1 MSCNYLSGYEKF
13 YMIKRPRINKEKNV
27 MKEIEQKLNGDIK
40 RLTNKTFKFDER
52 IKEGWFSAVYFLKT
66 KEIAENKLPNNYVT
80 MQFFQKENAVL
91 CGTDEAV
98 ALLHTFAD
106 NPETLEIN
114 SLKDGDKI
122 TPYETVLTISGSY
135 QQFGYL
141 EGIIDGI
148 LARRTSVA
156 TNVYNVVK
164 AARTSG
170 KQKPVIFMGDRDD
183 HYTTQAGDGYAAFI
197 GGSTAQATHAMN
209 EWWGKEGMGTMPHAL
224 IQMFRGDT
232 VAAARA
238 YHELFPEDELAALVD
253 YNNDV
258 ITDSLKV
265 AREFGDKLKSV
276 RLDTSRTLV
285 DKYFL
290 RNHHLLGTFDP
301 RGVNPELLFALRR
314 ALDDDGFPQV
324 KIMVSGG
331 FTEDRITDFEK
342 ADVPVDMYGV
352 GSSLLRLNIGF
363 TGDLVLLNGSP
374 EAKEGRRYRPNPRLE
389 KVDYQNPNE

>member
-1 MSCNYLSGYEKF
+1 
-13 YMIKRPRINKEKNV
+13 
-27 MKEIEQKLNGDIK
+27 MKEIEQKLSGKID

-52 IKEGWFSAVYFLKT
+52 IGEGWFSAVYFLKT
-66 KEIAENKLPNNYVT
+66 KKIAEEKLPNNYVT
-80 MQFFQKENAVL
+80 MQFFQRKNAVL
-91 CGTDEAV
+91 CGTDEV
-98 ALLHTFAD
+98 IALLHTFAE

-122 TPYETVLTISGSY
+122 SPYETVLTISGAY
-135 QQFGYL
+135 QQFGFL
-141 EGIIDGI
+141 EGLIDGI

-170 KQKPVIFMGDRDD
+170 TQKPVVFMGDRDD

-224 IQMFRGDT
+224 IQMFRGDI
-232 VAAARA
+232 VAAAEA
-238 YHELFPEDELAALVD
+238 YHEMFPNDDLAALVD

-265 AREFGDKLKSV
+265 AKKFGGKLKSV

-290 RNHHLLGTFDP
+290 RNHHLMGTFDP
-301 RGVNPELLFALRR
+301 RGVNPELLFALRQ
-314 ALDDDGFPQV
+314 ALDEEGFQHIQ
-324 KIMVSGG
+324 IMVTGG
-331 FTEDRITDFEK
+331 FTEERIKEFENNN
-342 ADVPVDMYGV
+342 VPVDMYGV
-352 GSSLLRLNIGF
+352 GRSLLRLNVGF

-374 EAKEGRRYRPNPRLE
+374 EAKEGRKYRPNPRLE
-389 KVDYQNPNE
+389 LVEYQK

>member
-1 MSCNYLSGYEKF
+1 MWKLKNQIDIDYEQ
-13 YMIKRPRINKEKNV
+13 YKEFK
-27 MKEIEQKLNGDIK
+27 MKEIEQKLQGKIS

-52 IKEGWFSAVYFLKT
+52 IGEGWFSAVYFLKT
-66 KEIAENKLPNNYVT
+66 QQIVREKLPNNIVT
-80 MQFFQKENAVL
+80 MQFFQKEDAVL
-91 CGTDEAV
+91 CGTDEV
-98 ALLHTFAD
+98 IALVHTFAEH
-106 NPETLEIN
+106 PEQLEIN

-122 TPYETVLTISGSY
+122 KPFETVLTITGPY
-135 QQFGYL
+135 QYFGFL

-164 AARTSG
+164 AASSSG

-183 HYTTQAGDGYAAFI
+183 HFTQQAGDGYAAFI

-224 IQMFRGDT
+224 IQMFRGDI
-232 VAAARA
+232 VAASKA
-238 YHELFPEDELAALVD
+238 YHEMFPADDLMALVD

-265 AREFGDKLKSV
+265 ARAFGEKLKAV

-290 RNHHLLGTFDP
+290 RNHHLMGTFDP
-301 RGVNPELLFALRR
+301 RGVNPELIFALRK
-314 ALDDDGFPQV
+314 ALDEDGYSYV
-324 KIMVSGG
+324 KIVASGG
-331 FTEDRITDFEK
+331 FDETRIKQFEAK
-342 ADVPVDMYGV
+342 NVPVDMYGI
-352 GSSLLRLNIGF
+352 GSSLLKINIGF
-363 TGDLVLLNGSP
+363 TGDNVLLNGTHS
-374 EAKEGRRYRPNPRLE
+374 AKEGREYRPNPRLE
-389 KVDYQNPNE
+389 EVGYKKD

>member
-1 MSCNYLSGYEKF
+1 
-13 YMIKRPRINKEKNV
+13 
-27 MKEIEQKLNGDIK
+27 MKEIEQKLSGKIE

-52 IKEGWFSAVYFLKT
+52 IREGWFSAVYFLKT
-66 KEIAENKLPNNYVT
+66 KKIAEEKLPNNHVT
-80 MQFFQKENAVL
+80 MQFFQKEEAVL
-91 CGTDEAV
+91 CGADEV
-98 ALLHTFAD
+98 IALLHTFAD
-106 NPETLEIN
+106 KPETLEIK

-122 TPYETVLTISGSY
+122 SPYETVLTISGSY

-170 KQKPVIFMGDRDD
+170 VQKPVIFMGDRDD

-224 IQMFRGDT
+224 IQMFRGDV
-232 VAAARA
+232 VAAAEA
-238 YHELFPEDELAALVD
+238 YHEMFPDDELAALVD

-265 AREFGDKLKSV
+265 AKKFGEKLKSV

-290 RNHHLLGTFDP
+290 RNHHLMGTFDP
-301 RGVNPELLFALRR
+301 RGVNPELLFALRK
-314 ALDDDGFPQV
+314 ALDDEGFQHV

-331 FTEDRITDFEK
+331 FTEERITEFEK
-342 ADVPVDMYGV
+342 AGVPVDMYGV
-352 GSSLLRLNIGF
+352 GRSLLRLNFGF

-374 EAKEGRRYRPNPRLE
+374 EAKEGRRFRPNPRLE
-389 KVDYQNPNE
+389 LVEYSE

>member
-1 MSCNYLSGYEKF
+1 
-13 YMIKRPRINKEKNV
+13 
-27 MKEIEQKLNGDIK
+27 MKEISQKLTGEIK

-52 IKEGWFSAVYFLKT
+52 IKDGWFSAVYFLKT
-66 KEIAENKLPNNYVT
+66 KEIAEQKLPNNYVT

-91 CGTDEAV
+91 CGTDEV
-98 ALLHTFAD
+98 IALLHTFAD
-106 NPETLEIN
+106 NPESLEIK

-122 TPYETVLTISGSY
+122 TPYETVMTISGAY

-170 KQKPVIFMGDRDD
+170 EQKPVIFMGDRDD

-232 VAAARA
+232 VAAAKA
-238 YHELFPEDELAALVD
+238 YHEMYPEDELAALVD

-265 AREFGDKLKSV
+265 AREFGEKLKSV

-290 RNHHLLGTFDP
+290 RNHHLMGTFDP
-301 RGVNPELLFALRR
+301 RGVNPELLFALRK
-314 ALDDDGFPQV
+314 ALDEDGFGHV
-324 KIMVSGG
+324 KIMVTGG
-331 FTEDRITDFEK
+331 FTEDRITEFEK
-342 ADVPVDMYGV
+342 AGVPVDMYGV
-352 GSSLLRLNIGF
+352 GRSLLRLNIGF
-363 TGDLVLLNGSP
+363 TGDLVLFNGSP

-389 KVDYQNPNE
+389 KVDYFHPNE

>member
-1 MSCNYLSGYEKF
+1 
-13 YMIKRPRINKEKNV
+13 
-27 MKEIEQKLNGDIK
+27 MKEIEEKLQGKIK

-66 KEIAENKLPNNYVT
+66 KEIAEKKLPNNHVM

-91 CGTDEAV
+91 CGTDEAI
-98 ALLHTFAD
+98 ALVHTFAVD
-106 NPETLEIN
+106 PEKLKIH

-122 TPYETVLTISGSY
+122 RAYETVLTVAGPY
-135 QQFGYL
+135 QSFGFL

-164 AARTSG
+164 AARSSG
-170 KQKPVIFMGDRDD
+170 KQKPIIFMGDRDD
-183 HYTTQAGDGYAAFI
+183 HYTQQAGDGYAAFI

-209 EWWGKEGMGTMPHAL
+209 EWWGKEGMGTMPHAM
-224 IQMFRGDT
+224 IQMFRGDI
-232 VAAARA
+232 VAASRA
-238 YHELFPEDELAALVD
+238 YHEMYPEDELVTLVD

-265 AREFGDKLKSV
+265 AQAFGKDLKGV

-290 RNHHLLGTFDP
+290 RNHHLMGTFDP
-301 RGVNPELLFALRR
+301 RGVNPELIFALRK
-314 ALDDDGFPQV
+314 ALDEGGFQHV
-324 KIMVSGG
+324 KIVASGG
-331 FTEDRITDFEK
+331 FTEKRIMHFE
-342 ADVPVDMYGV
+342 DLGVPVDMYGV
-352 GSSLLRLNIGF
+352 GGSLLKINIGF
-363 TGDLVLLNGSP
+363 TGDNVLLNGIP
-374 EAKEGRRYRPNPRLE
+374 EAKDGRRLRPNPRLE
-389 KVDYQNPNE
+389 SVEFS